1 MKDTYILIYIDED
14 GISTYKYFES
24 KHELVKYAK
33 DHDIKGDIYKKGIE
47 FYPHYIGFT
56 K

>member
-1 MKDTYILIYIDED
+1 MKDIYILIYIDKD
-14 GISTYKYFES
+14 GISTDKYFDS

-33 DHDIKGDIYKKGIE
+33 DNNIKGDIYKKGIE